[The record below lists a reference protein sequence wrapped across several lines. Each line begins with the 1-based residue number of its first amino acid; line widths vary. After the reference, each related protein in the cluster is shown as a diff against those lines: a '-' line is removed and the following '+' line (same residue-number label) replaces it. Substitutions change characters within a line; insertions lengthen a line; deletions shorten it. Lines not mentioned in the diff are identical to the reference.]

1 MTWRKWGTST
11 NREEGEK
18 HMPTILRH
26 QSTGIMPLRARF
38 SWANRHHSTFNCSM
52 SACNRFSESVVHIAC
67 RRASFE
73 VADYVLSNGGDCNIV
88 DDYGRTPLHDA
99 CWRMEPRFDVVTLLL
114 DKNLDL
120 LRTLDVR
127 GSTPLKYVREEHWIQ
142 WCAYLFHQK
151 DKYWIPTGDPSENN
165 RRLRSFEWYHSQ

>member
-1 MTWRKWGTST
+1 
-11 NREEGEK
+11 
-18 HMPTILRH
+18 MPTSQTREP
-26 QSTGIMPLRARF
+26 QNQDTNP
-38 SWANRHHSTFNCSM
+38 TFFLVHISM

-142 WCAYLFHQK
+142 WCAYIFHQK
-151 DKYWIPTGDPSENN
+151 DKYWLPVGDPSENN
-165 RRLRSFEWYHSQ
+165 KRLRSFE